1 SSCSA
6 GAGKMTTYSISL
18 RHIKIHPMVQT
29 ELIPH
34 RTRQGWNLVLQVR
47 TQALKPHLPKV
58 KSFALLFRFKCDKIK
73 KRQ

>member
-1 SSCSA
+1 
-6 GAGKMTTYSISL
+6 MTTYSISL

-47 TQALKPHLPKV
+47 LHQLARPQGKKFLQDIDIAGSLEYNTQA
-58 KSFALLFRFKCDKIK
+58 ALNSASAMAA
-73 KRQ
+73 

>member
-1 SSCSA
+1 
-6 GAGKMTTYSISL
+6 MTTYSISL

-47 TQALKPHLPKV
+47 NKQKPGKEQKDHIPHPATCGIINGAHRAA
-58 KSFALLFRFKCDKIK
+58 SA
-73 KRQ
+73 

>member
-47 TQALKPHLPKV
+47 ME
-58 KSFALLFRFKCDKIK
+58 KSQLQKNAKTAK
-73 KRQ
+73 KR